1 MNGLVGHLAGDARCL
16 VRVDW
21 AFILVFMVG
30 GHGWAATGRAI
41 TFMEPGLAGGKP
53 RSHFGI
59 CAAIVWLAWG
69 IASWRFLF
77 GK

>member
-1 MNGLVGHLAGDARCL
+1 MNGLVGIWLAM
-16 VRVDW
+16 RVVSFVLM
-21 AFILVFMVG
+21 AFILVFMIG

-41 TFMEPGLAGGKP
+41 AFIEPRLLVESPIA
-53 RSHFGI
+53 FGI
-59 CAAIVWLAWG
+59 CAAIWLAWG

>member
-1 MNGLVGHLAGDARCL
+1 MNGLVGIWLAM
-16 VRVDW
+16 RVVSFALM
-21 AFILVFMVG
+21 AFILVFIIG

-41 TFMEPGLAGGKP
+41 AFIEPGLLVESPVA
-53 RSHFGI
+53 FGI
-59 CAAIVWLAWG
+59 CAIIWLAWG

>member
-1 MNGLVGHLAGDARCL
+1 MNGLLGIWL
-16 VRVDW
+16 VMRVVSFALL

-41 TFMEPGLAGGKP
+41 SFMEPGLLVESPFG
-53 RSHFGI
+53 FGI
-59 CAAIVWLAWG
+59 CTAIWLAWG